1 MLFDFFQLDPILLF
15 ISFGI
20 GFLGGL
26 VKGIVGFAMPMILL
40 SGLTVLMPAKQALA
54 ALILPTLITNIMQA
68 SNHSTSKMTPILREH
83 GFFLLISG
91 GFLILSSQ
99 LTPHIPTR
107 LFLGVLGFFI
117 CFFSLFQ
124 LLATKI
130 NLKKWNFKL
139 TFSIAA
145 MTGFVGGM
153 SGIWGPLTVVYL
165 SALRLPKE
173 EHIKVQG
180 VIYSLGSLLLLLSHI
195 KSGIFTLYSATFS
208 VFLVIPALAGLF
220 LGSKIR
226 NGLDEKKFQKL
237 TSIVL
242 LFAGLNLVR
251 KAYFT

>member
-1 MLFDFFQLDPILLF
+1 
-15 ISFGI
+15 
-20 GFLGGL
+20 
-26 VKGIVGFAMPMILL
+26 
-40 SGLTVLMPAKQALA
+40 
-54 ALILPTLITNIMQA
+54 
-68 SNHSTSKMTPILREH
+68 
-83 GFFLLISG
+83 
-91 GFLILSSQ
+91 
-99 LTPHIPTR
+99 
-107 LFLGVLGFFI
+107 
-117 CFFSLFQ
+117 
-124 LLATKI
+124 
-130 NLKKWNFKL
+130 
-139 TFSIAA
+139 

-180 VIYSLGSLLLLLSHI
+180 VIYSLGSLLLLLSHT

-251 KAYFT
+251 KACFT